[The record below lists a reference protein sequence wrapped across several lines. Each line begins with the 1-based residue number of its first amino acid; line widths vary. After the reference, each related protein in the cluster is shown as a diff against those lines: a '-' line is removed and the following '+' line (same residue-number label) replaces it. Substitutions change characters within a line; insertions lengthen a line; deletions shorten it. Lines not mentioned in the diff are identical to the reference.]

1 MNEVKS
7 MKTKTM
13 LLVIFLI
20 IVSVFA
26 LTSCNYQVIDIT
38 YSYDYAIIK
47 LQNGKIVE
55 GKVQQWRDYEGEQ
68 LQVTVDG
75 VTYLTNSFNCTL
87 IDYP

>member
-1 MNEVKS
+1 MKGYRRVKNTS
-7 MKTKTM
+7 

-26 LTSCNYQVIDIT
+26 LTSCNYQVLDLT

-55 GKVQQWRDYEGEQ
+55 GKVQQWRDYEDGEQ

>member
-1 MNEVKS
+1 

-13 LLVIFLI
+13 LLAIFLI
-20 IVSVFA
+20 IVSVLT
-26 LTSCNYQVIDIT
+26 LTSCNYQAMYLT

-47 LQNGKIVE
+47 LQNGKIIE
-55 GKVQQWRDYEGEQ
+55 GKVQQWRDYDDSEQ
-68 LQVTVDG
+68 LQVKIDG

>member
-1 MNEVKS
+1 

-20 IVSVFA
+20 ISIVSA
-26 LTSCNYQVIDIT
+26 ITLTSCNYQVIDLT

-47 LQNGKIVE
+47 LQNGKIIE
-55 GKVQQWRDYEGEQ
+55 GKVQAWRDYEDGEQ
-68 LQVTVDG
+68 LQVTIDG
-75 VTYLTNSFNCTL
+75 TTYLTNSFNCTL

>member
-1 MNEVKS
+1 
-7 MKTKTM
+7 MKTKRM
-13 LLVIFLI
+13 LLTIFLI
-20 IVSVFA
+20 LSIFA
-26 LTSCNYQVIDIT
+26 LTSCNYQVIDLT

-47 LQNGKIVE
+47 LQNGKIIE
-55 GKVQQWRDYEGEQ
+55 GKVQKWRDYEDGEQ